1 MVKVQN
7 RSLFVLVLG
16 VACLAPPVLAN
27 SSATRLAQAI
37 DNPETEAAPAPTS
50 SESTAG
56 ETAAPLFKAPAE
68 GLAAGTSLT
77 IEGSSSMSTITRSL
91 VQAFEQKYPDA
102 SVTVIEQPSEIALQ
116 NLQAGKAEIV
126 AIGRTLTDE
135 QTAAGLI
142 PVSVSREKIAVIIGV
157 DNPFTGQ
164 LEATDFVNIFWGT
177 VTNWQQLGGP
187 DLPIRFV
194 DRPETSDTR
203 VSLGEYEIFGG
214 DLSAGEGGVP
224 VAEDST
230 AEVVAALGDNGIG
243 YAIASQV
250 LGQENVR
257 VLPMYGTTPDD
268 PLYPYS
274 QPRNYVYLS
283 STPLSPAAE
292 AFLALAT
299 DVEGQAIV
307 EEAKAAEAADVA
319 VADLPDQVSAVRPD
333 GQGFV
338 TGDREGNLNFWN
350 AEGTSGSDTV
360 SAHTG
365 PVTALAFSP
374 DGQRLI
380 SGGAD
385 STVRWWDA
393 TGAPMG
399 DPINSGNGPVTSIVM
414 QPDGGFLSA
423 TNSGVWQRWD
433 AEGNPVGEAIAG
445 HEGAVRDMTL
455 SPDGNTL
462 ITSGDDGTIR
472 LWNVADGTP
481 QGEPLT
487 GHQGPVQAL
496 SIQPDGSFFSGGADN
511 TVRQWAPDGTPIGEP
526 LTLSGPVNA
535 IAANAD
541 GNSIAAGDETG
552 SLQYLSGDGVPVGEP
567 LTDVGAPVAD
577 LAFTPDGE
585 QLVVSAGDAPQLRDS
600 TGQIIAGSNSGADSA
615 AGNETASN
623 LPPQLQDVWTQLQG
637 LPPQVLWILPLAALA
652 LLLLGL
658 LRSFRQDTE
667 EDFIDIDENETTTSS
682 LPETVGG
689 ATTDVDSFDADD
701 FLTDDFQSNDD
712 VLATT
717 EPTNES
723 VASFASDLAAEPL
736 DPSLAQAKQTLQE
749 GVSLGNAGRY
759 QVALDHFNKAIE
771 LADLERLKAAAAGTT
786 LVGASAVIARGL
798 ARRGAALANLGRSEE
813 ALKSLNR
820 ALEMDP
826 NDAAAWISKGNVFIP
841 MGQLDEALFCFDKA
855 IELNPNLAAAW
866 QGKGK
871 ALQKMGRDAEA
882 RNCFQQAESLG
893 GISDDIPLDLGTP
906 AVTPPANHASGA
918 IDTSDQA
925 GTKSSAPS
933 PSSPAIEPDPLSATI
948 PAADDDLPLPPASP
962 ITPTPADA
970 DLPLDDPIGPMGLTP
985 SEPVSPPI
993 SDEPLSPE
1001 LLSAI
1006 SDLPPTDQTTGD
1018 NVIQAAAE
1026 PSTAPPTITPTEP
1039 LPDTPETAIPEEL
1052 LQAVDTLPSEPE
1064 DADPNSPLTNPISV
1078 PSEVEAILT
1087 GDSDIPAT
1095 EEMAVDTAAI
1105 IDPMVPSVVDESPS
1119 ESSTT
1124 DANRRIVPD
1133 QPEPEDD
1140 AAALAG
1146 LPPEVLE
1153 ALQSIPA
1160 DSPDSF
1166 DLPTPPTTQ
1175 PPSLPSNPLIT
1186 NEDEDLLP

>member
-16 VACLAPPVLAN
+16 VACLAPPVLAD
-27 SSATRLAQAI
+27 SGAARLAQAI
-37 DNPETEAAPAPTS
+37 DNPDTVDNPETEAAPAPTS
-50 SESTAG
+50 PETTAG
-56 ETAAPLFKAPAE
+56 DATAPVFKAPAD
-68 GLAAGTSLT
+68 GLAAGASLT

-91 VQAFEQKYPDA
+91 VQAFEQKYPNA
-102 SVTVIEQPSEIALQ
+102 SVTVVEQPSEIALQ
-116 NLQAGKAEIV
+116 NLQAGKAELV

-135 QTAAGLI
+135 QKAAGFI
-142 PVSVSREKIAVIIGV
+142 PVSVSREKIAVIIGA

-187 DLPIRFV
+187 DLPIRFI

-250 LGQENVR
+250 LDQENVR

-283 STPLSPAAE
+283 STPLSPTAE

-299 DVEGQAIV
+299 DSEGQAVV
-307 EEAKAAEAADVA
+307 EEAKAAEAAEVA
-319 VADLPDQVSAVRPD
+319 VADLPDQISAVRPD

-350 AEGTSGSDTV
+350 ADGTSGSDAV
-360 SAHTG
+360 PAHTG
-365 PVTALAFSP
+365 PITALAFSP
-374 DGQRLI
+374 DGQRLV

-393 TGAPMG
+393 AGAPVG

-414 QPDGGFLSA
+414 QPDGSFFSA

-433 AEGNPVGEAIAG
+433 AEGNPVGDAIAG
-445 HEGAVRDMTL
+445 HEGAVRDMVL

-472 LWNVADGTP
+472 RWNVADGTP
-481 QGEPLT
+481 QGAPLT

-496 SIQPDGSFFSGGADN
+496 SVQPDGRIFSGGADN

-526 LTLSGPVNA
+526 LTMPGPVNA
-535 IAANAD
+535 IATNAE
-541 GNSIAAGDETG
+541 GNSIAVGDATG
-552 SLQYLSGDGVPVGEP
+552 ALQYLSGDGVPVGEP
-567 LTDVGAPVAD
+567 LTDVGAPVDD
-577 LAFTPDGE
+577 LAFTPDGQ
-585 QLVVSAGDAPQLRDS
+585 QLVVSASDAPQLRDS
-600 TGQIIAGSNSGADSA
+600 TGQIIAGSDSGTDSA
-615 AGNETASN
+615 TSDETVGN
-623 LPPQLQDVWTQLQG
+623 LPPQLQDFWTQLQG

-652 LLLLGL
+652 LLLMGL
-658 LRSFRQDTE
+658 LRSFRQEEEGFMDEDDVTE
-667 EDFIDIDENETTTSS
+667 LPPTETA
-682 LPETVGG
+682 VG
-689 ATTDVDSFDADD
+689 AATDVDSFDADD
-701 FLTDDFQSNDD
+701 FSADDFQASDD
-712 VLATT
+712 RQPAT
-717 EPTNES
+717 ERPTTS
-723 VASFASDLAAEPL
+723 AAGFASDIAAEPL

-759 QVALDHFNKAIE
+759 QAALDNFNKAIE

-798 ARRGAALANLGRSEE
+798 ARRGSALANLGRSDE

-826 NDAAAWISKGNVFIP
+826 NDAAAWIGKGNVFIP

-871 ALQKMGRDAEA
+871 TLQKMGRDAEA

-893 GISDDIPLDLGTP
+893 RISEDIPLDLGTP
-906 AVTPPANHASGA
+906 AVTPPANRASGA
-918 IDTSDQA
+918 RDTSDQA
-925 GTKSSAPS
+925 GTKSSE
-933 PSSPAIEPDPLSATI
+933 PSSSSLAIEPDPLSATI
-948 PAADDDLPLPPASP
+948 PAADDDLPLPPASQ
-962 ITPTPADA
+962 ITPTPAEA
-970 DLPLDDPIGPMGLTP
+970 DLPLDAPIGPMGLTP

-1006 SDLPPTDQTTGD
+1006 SDLPPTDQTMGD
-1018 NVIQAAAE
+1018 TVIQVAAE
-1026 PSTAPPTITPTEP
+1026 SSTAPSMITPTEP
-1039 LPDTPETAIPEEL
+1039 LPDTPETAVPEEL

-1064 DADPNSPLTNPISV
+1064 DADPNSPLTNPLSV
-1078 PSEVEAILT
+1078 PPEVEAILT
-1087 GDSDIPAT
+1087 GDSEIPAT
-1095 EEMAVDTAAI
+1095 EETA
-1105 IDPMVPSVVDESPS
+1105 MS
-1119 ESSTT
+1119 
-1124 DANRRIVPD
+1124 
-1133 QPEPEDD
+1133 
-1140 AAALAG
+1140 AAADPLA
-1146 LPPEVLE
+1146 
-1153 ALQSIPA
+1153 ASAA
-1160 DSPDSF
+1160 DDTTVAPDIIIGIGKPGSCARSTC
-1166 DLPTPPTTQ
+1166 PRR
-1175 PPSLPSNPLIT
+1175 
-1186 NEDEDLLP
+1186 